1 MAAKMDIDYTCN
13 ACGAKGGIHVE
24 VEVDIVLL
32 DLSPEDY
39 KRPEPLGE
47 IPYRPD
53 DEGERPWERPD
64 GVAERA
70 EIEAIKHWERRA
82 RRIAMRR
89 SKRNKRLL
97 YRTML
102 TEKSTPGSTTVS
114 GLHNRGA
121 PRWWYFR
128 ERIRKTRQEEENK
141 EGQKR

>member
-32 DLSPEDY
+32 DVSPEDY

-47 IPYRPD
+47 IPYRLD

-70 EIEAIKHWERRA
+70 EIEAIEHRERRA

-97 YRTML
+97 YRTDVNG
-102 TEKSTPGSTTVS
+102 EVYSRVQDSFRASKPGSPKVVVLS
-114 GLHNRGA
+114 G
-121 PRWWYFR
+121 
-128 ERIRKTRQEEENK
+128 ENK
-141 EGQKR
+141 EN